1 MSSCRRENDW
11 MMEENKISGIIIDAA
26 ITVHREL
33 GPGLLESVYE
43 ECLAYEL
50 TDRGLSVLRQ
60 QAVPIIYREIAFE
73 CGYRLD
79 LFVEERVIVE
89 LKAVEEILPIHKAQ
103 LATYMKLAKVDL
115 GLLLNFNVPL
125 LKDGIVRWKL

>member
-1 MSSCRRENDW
+1 
-11 MMEENKISGIIIDAA
+11 MMEQNKISGIIIDAA

-60 QAVPIIYREIAFE
+60 QAVPIIYREIEFE